1 MNKNL
6 NTLVTAQLDSIR
18 ADGLYKTERELES
31 AQGVEITV
39 KGRSV
44 LNFCANNYLG
54 LANDKGLIDAATK
67 GMQDHGYG
75 MASVRFICGTQT
87 QHHDLE
93 KNLAAFVGA
102 EEAILY
108 SSCFDANTGLF
119 EILLTDQDAIISDS
133 LNHASVIDG
142 IRLSKAQRLRY
153 ENCNM
158 ADLEEKLKEAE
169 GARFRLIATDGV
181 FSMEGKIAPLAE
193 ICDLAE
199 KYDAAVMVDES
210 HATGVIGAT
219 GRGALEMTGTLGR
232 VDIITSTLGKA
243 LGGASGGFT
252 AASAD
257 IIDLLRQRSRTYLF
271 SNSLVPSIV
280 AGANYLMDHPEI
292 LSEKQQKLKENS
304 AYFRAAMQKLGFT
317 MPDTTHPIVAVML
330 GDAVVAKKIADDL
343 LEEGIY
349 VIGFWYP
356 VVPKDAARIRVQISA
371 AHTTEQL
378 DKAIAAFTKIGQK
391 HGVISPL

>member
-1 MNKNL
+1 MNKKL
-6 NTLVTAQLDSIR
+6 SELVAAQLASIKEE
-18 ADGLYKTERELES
+18 GLYKTERELES
-31 AQGVEITV
+31 PQGVEIEV
-39 KGRSV
+39 NGQRV

-54 LANDKGLIDAATK
+54 LANDPELISAAQK
-67 GMQDHGYG
+67 GMEEHGYG
-75 MASVRFICGTQT
+75 MASVRFICGTQV
-87 QHHDLE
+87 QHRQLE
-93 KNLAAFVGA
+93 RKLARFVGT

-142 IRLSKAQRLRY
+142 IRLTKAQRLRY
-153 ENCNM
+153 ENANV
-158 ADLEEKLKEAE
+158 ADLEEKLKEAQ

-210 HATGVIGAT
+210 HATGVIGST
-219 GRGALEMTGTLGR
+219 GRGAIELTNTIGR

-243 LGGASGGFT
+243 LGGGSGGFT
-252 AASAD
+252 ASTSE
-257 IIDLLRQRSRTYLF
+257 IVDLLRQRSRTYLF

-280 AGANYLMDHPEI
+280 SGALYLMDHREV
-292 LSEKQQKLKENS
+292 LTAKLQQLQENTTH
-304 AYFRAAMQKLGFT
+304 FRTQMRSLGFT
-317 MPDTTHPIVAVML
+317 LPETTHPIVAVML
-330 GDAVVAKKIADDL
+330 GDAVLAKKIADDL
-343 LEEGIY
+343 LQEGIY

-356 VVPKDAARIRVQISA
+356 VVPKDTARIRVQVSA
-371 AHTTEQL
+371 AHTREQL
-378 DKAIAAFTKIGQK
+378 DQAIAAFAKIGRK
-391 HGVISPL
+391 HGVIKE